1 MAKKPT
7 SKKPAPMASHSS
19 FLAYKNYRFLKLSLL
34 LCVLSI
40 IGYMWA
46 DFTPSRNGGTW
57 YGYTLGTIGA
67 LLILWLTLLGM
78 RKRWITQGNWSLKGW
93 TSAHVYLGLSL
104 LIVATLHTGFQFGW
118 NLHTL
123 AYALMIGVIA
133 SGLFGIYFYAV
144 LPRRMSDNRG
154 EMSQATMLD
163 EVANLDR
170 LLRDTA
176 KPLQDEY
183 IELVRSSANKT
194 KLGGNIIKRLSGKD
208 KKCPTRVALRF
219 FRSELRTVDNSN
231 HGPILDLISVLE
243 RKNALLSR
251 IRRHI
256 RFRTLLEFWLY
267 FHIPLTFAL
276 LAALTAHIVS
286 VFYYS

>member
-1 MAKKPT
+1 MAKK
-7 SKKPAPMASHSS
+7 SNVNASHSS
-19 FLAYKNYRFLKLSLL
+19 FLVHKNYLFLKLSLA
-34 LCVLSI
+34 LCVLSLV
-40 IGYMWA
+40 GYVWA
-46 DFTPSRNGGTW
+46 DFEPTRNGGTW
-57 YGYTLGTIGA
+57 YGYTLGTIAA

-78 RKRWITQGNWSLKGW
+78 RKRWIAQGNWSLKGW

-123 AYALMIGVIA
+123 AYALMIGVIV
-133 SGLFGIYFYAV
+133 SGVFGIYFYAV

-154 EMSQATMLD
+154 EMSQAVMLD
-163 EVANLDR
+163 EIANLDR
-170 LLRDTA
+170 LLNDTA
-176 KPLQDEY
+176 KPLQDKY
-183 IELVRSSANKT
+183 IELVRDSANKT
-194 KLGGNIIKRLSGKD
+194 KLGGGIFKRLSGKD
-208 KKCPTRVALRF
+208 NKCPTRSALRF
-219 FRSELRTVDNSN
+219 FRAELRTIDNKF

-243 RKNALLSR
+243 RKNALLRR
-251 IRRHI
+251 IRKHI
-256 RFRTLLEFWLY
+256 KFRALLEFWLY